1 MKFRAYIILIIS
13 LLVSSCGEY
22 GKLLKSTDFEL
33 KKEKAKE
40 YYQEGQY
47 VKASELLSQ
56 VLTRY
61 RATEEAE
68 ELNWINAQCS
78 YRMND
83 YIMAGTYFKTFSE
96 LYPYGRNTE
105 EANFMVAMCDYNM
118 SPRAELDQSNTLN
131 AIDEFTLFINRFPV
145 SDRLEEANQ
154 YIKVLQERLVEKSYL
169 SAKLYS
175 DMSQYKAAVTA
186 LDNSLKEY
194 PETKY
199 REEMM
204 YLKLNSL
211 FLYAENSVIEKQKER
226 YQTALD
232 EYYSFKEEF
241 PGSIYDKEVAKI
253 YEQTGKYLNIDVST
267 VENN

>member
-1 MKFRAYIILIIS
+1 MRFKVYIVLIIS
-13 LLVSSCGEY
+13 VLVSSCGDY
-22 GKLLKSTDFEL
+22 GKLLKSTDSEL

-40 YYQEGQY
+40 YYEAGQY

-56 VLTRY
+56 ILARY

-78 YRMND
+78 YKMFD
-83 YIMAGTYFKTFSE
+83 YMLAGNYFKTFSVT
-96 LYPYGRNTE
+96 YPYGKNAE
-105 EANFMVAMCDYNM
+105 DANFMAALCDYNL
-118 SPRAELDQSNTLN
+118 SPGAELDQSNSLN
-131 AIDEFTLFINRFPV
+131 AIEGFSLFINKFPLSEKRV
-145 SDRLEEANQ
+145 EAEN
-154 YIKVLQERLVEKSYL
+154 YIKILEERLVEKSYL
-169 SAKLYS
+169 SAKLYY
-175 DMSQYKAAVTA
+175 DMDQYKAAVTA

-204 YLKLNSL
+204 FLKLNSV
-211 FLYAENSVIEKQKER
+211 FLYAEKSIADKQKER

-241 PGSIYDKEVAKI
+241 PESTYAKEVERIYQVTGSFLKI
-253 YEQTGKYLNIDVST
+253 DMSNVVTN
-267 VENN
+267 

>member
-1 MKFRAYIILIIS
+1 MKFRVYIILIIS
-13 LLVSSCGEY
+13 LLVSSCSDY
-22 GKLLKSTDFEL
+22 AKLLKSTDYEL
-33 KKEKAKE
+33 KKDKAKE
-40 YYQEGQY
+40 YYEAGQY

-56 VLTRY
+56 ILTRY

-68 ELNWINAQCS
+68 DLNWINAQCA
-78 YRMND
+78 YKMTD
-83 YIMAGTYFKTFSE
+83 YIMAGTYFKSFGE
-96 LYPYGRNTE
+96 LYPYGRNAE
-105 EANFMVAMCDYNM
+105 EANYMAALCDYNM
-118 SPRAELDQSNTLN
+118 SPRAELDQTSTMN
-131 AIDEFTLFINRFPV
+131 AIEGFSLFINKFPS
-145 SDRLEEANQ
+145 SDRVADADTL
-154 YIKVLQERLVEKSYL
+154 IKVLQERLVEKSYL
-169 SAKLYS
+169 SARLYS

-194 PETKY
+194 PDTKY

-211 FLYAENSVIEKQKER
+211 FLYAENSVSDKQKER

-241 PGSIYDKEVAKI
+241 PKGNYDKEVLKI
-253 YEQTGKYLNIDVST
+253 YETTGKILNIDISK

>member
-1 MKFRAYIILIIS
+1 MKVRVYIILIIS
-13 LLVSSCGEY
+13 MLVGSCGEY
-22 GKLLKSTDFEL
+22 GKLIKSADFEL

-40 YYQEGQY
+40 YYEEGQY

-78 YRMND
+78 FKMED
-83 YIMAGTYFKTFSE
+83 YIMAGTYFKSFSAM
-96 LYPYGRNTE
+96 YPYGKNAE
-105 EANFMVAMCDYNM
+105 EANFMTALCDYNM
-118 SPRAELDQSNTLN
+118 SPKAELDQTNSMN
-131 AIDEFTLFINRFPV
+131 AIEGFSLFINKFPTSERV
-145 SDRLEEANQ
+145 EESRRL
-154 YIKVLQERLVEKSYL
+154 ITVLEDRLVEKSYL
-169 SAKLYS
+169 SAKLYY
-175 DMSQYKAAVTA
+175 DMSQYKAAVVA

-194 PETKY
+194 PDTKY

-204 YLKLNSL
+204 YLKLNSV
-211 FLYAENSVIEKQKER
+211 FLYAEKSIAERQKER

-241 PGSIYDKEVAKI
+241 PESVYNKEVAKI
-253 YEQTGKYLNIDVST
+253 YDIMGKYLKIDLSK